1 MRMLRFVHA
10 IALALCAMVVAAGI
24 GPGAL
29 AQHGDGATP
38 APRQL
43 EVAVLVFEGVEL
55 LDFAGPGETF
65 AVAMDANG
73 HSRFNVHTIGLSR
86 RPIVSQGFVTITPE
100 RTIRTWRRP
109 DIIVVPGGDPT
120 PIFESPTALAWL
132 RDAHAQGALIL
143 SVCNGATV
151 LARAGLMDRREVTT
165 HHGAVDLL
173 RWMSPTT
180 VVHNDRRIVDSGD
193 IVTSGGISAGI
204 DGALYMVARLT
215 DIDTAR
221 RAAIHMEYDQWRALE
236 PEVLRLQAS
245 SDAVKSVP
253 GYVYRDPRDWAVYRL
268 FNTIMDRGVPA
279 AMADYPAMFASAAGH
294 DREMIAEPGMIET
307 AQWLLENGSDPNVSA
322 RILEFVVA
330 AYPGSASGWENLAR
344 AQARAGRA
352 EAAHESYNACLRIEP
367 NNRRCRAGARAA

>member
-1 MRMLRFVHA
+1 MNIFRLMR
-10 IALALCAMVVAAGI
+10 ALALIVITTAMTG
-24 GPGAL
+24 GGASQSW
-29 AQHGDGATP
+29 AQHGDSASVQ
-38 APRQL
+38 PRPL

-73 HSRFNVHTIGLSR
+73 NSRFSVHTVGLSR
-86 RPIVSQGFVTITPE
+86 RPIVSQGFLTVTPE
-100 RTIRTWRRP
+100 RTIASWRNP
-109 DIIVVPGGDPT
+109 DVIVVPGGDPT
-120 PIFESPTALAWL
+120 PLFASAAALAWL
-132 RDAHAQGALIL
+132 RDAHARGALIL
-143 SVCNGATV
+143 SICNGATV
-151 LARAGLMDRREVTT
+151 LARAGLMDRREATT

-221 RAAIHMEYDQWRALE
+221 RAATHMEYDQWRALE
-236 PEVLRLQAS
+236 PEVVRLQAS
-245 SDAVKSVP
+245 SEPVKSVP

-268 FNTIMDRGVPA
+268 FNTILDRGVDA
-279 AMADYPAMFASAAGH
+279 AMADYPAMYAAADGH

-307 AQWLLENGSDPNVSA
+307 AQWLLENGSDPNISA
-322 RILEFVVA
+322 RILQFVVA
-330 AYPGSASGWENLAR
+330 AYPNSESGWENLAR
-344 AQARAGRA
+344 AQTLGGQPEAARASYQRCATLNARNRNCRRGA
-352 EAAHESYNACLRIEP
+352 QAA
-367 NNRRCRAGARAA
+367 